1 MAGPVLVSVLLLL
14 SYISTGAAVLSKLH
28 SWSFIQSFHFCFMTI
43 MTVGSGAGR
52 LGEASVLGASL
63 YILLG
68 LVLVSTLGHVI
79 HSQVIVRLS
88 ASPHAT
94 LSHQDKAGPSKLG
107 RRESRADRKRSN
119 VFS

>member
-68 LVLVSTLGHVI
+68 LVLVSTLGHVV
-79 HSQVIVRLS
+79 HSQVIVRLK
-88 ASPHAT
+88 APKHAT
-94 LSHQDKAGPSKLG
+94 LANESEKAGKLG
-107 RRESRADRKRSN
+107 RPGSRGDTKRGN